1 MDKKH
6 IKINNQ
12 NENIIICRKLLR
24 FSKSFTKLLNMYNKN
39 VGLPQ
44 KMNLESK
51 IFDKDFIKVHTS
63 VCFRSSF

>member
-12 NENIIICRKLLR
+12 NENIIICRKLPR
-24 FSKSFTKLLNMYNKN
+24 VTKLLKMYNKN

-51 IFDKDFIKVHTS
+51 IF
-63 VCFRSSF
+63 